1 MLGPDNRPM
10 FGNSIRNLRTK
21 LMDRLDC
28 MRLFVRVV
36 ERRSFTAAAS
46 DLGLSRSTATEAVKR
61 LEAQLGARLLER
73 TTRHVAA
80 TLDGQAYY
88 HRCLSILAEV
98 EDAESALRNAEP
110 RGLLRVDAHPL
121 LTRTFLLPRLPAFLE
136 RYPLVSLQ
144 LGQSD
149 RLVDL
154 VREGVDCVIRA
165 GEPRDSGMVL
175 RRLATIREATC
186 ASPDYLARHGVPA
199 SPDALEGHR
208 AVGFVSSRSGEVLP
222 LEFTV
227 EGRLREVRLPSRVT
241 ANNSDTVAELARMG
255 FGLVQAP
262 RYRFERD
269 LAEGRLVEVLAD
281 FPPSPTPL
289 SALYP
294 QKRQLAPRLR
304 VFLDWAVEIF
314 AAAQL

>member
-1 MLGPDNRPM
+1 
-10 FGNSIRNLRTK
+10 
-21 LMDRLDC
+21 MDRLDC

>member
-1 MLGPDNRPM
+1 M